1 MKEIIL
7 TLLTYEGR
15 MYAILAIGF
24 FSGFTLVALYCLC
37 YTSKLR
43 QENNELRSLLGR
55 NVKF

>member
-7 TLLTYEGR
+7 TLLTYEGG
-15 MYAILAIGF
+15 MYAVLAIGF
-24 FSGFTLVALYCLC
+24 LSGASIVALYCLC

-43 QENNELRSLLGR
+43 KENNELRSLLGR